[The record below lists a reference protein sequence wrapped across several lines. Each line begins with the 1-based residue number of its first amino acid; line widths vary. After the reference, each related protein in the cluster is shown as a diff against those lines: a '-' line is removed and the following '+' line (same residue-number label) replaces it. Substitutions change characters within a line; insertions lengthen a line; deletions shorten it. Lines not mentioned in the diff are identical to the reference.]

1 MFITI
6 IKFISFFFSFHT
18 IFDVGFC
25 VYAIIRIFNWP
36 SMISFGK
43 DFIFH
48 KKMKNSII
56 IFINDLFYFPQLS
69 WLRFQVT

>member
-36 SMISFGK
+36 SMISIREGL
-43 DFIFH
+43 H
-48 KKMKNSII
+48 
-56 IFINDLFYFPQLS
+56 FPQKNEK
-69 WLRFQVT
+69 FYYYFY